1 MQSLRYKLV
10 EFFVLYILIPV
21 LFALALPFALKA
33 VIAILGFLYIIYIL
47 LKVEKNQFKVGKNLN
62 WKLFWKNTSLKFIVI
77 ICLTTAYVWWV
88 DKDNLFVVVYYK
100 TLLWSI
106 ILFVYSVFSVYPQ
119 ELIFR
124 TFFFQRYQGLFSN
137 NNLFI
142 FVNAI
147 VFSLAH
153 IFYRNTLVLVI
164 TFLGGILFA
173 LTFNRTRST
182 IMVSIEHA
190 IYGCWLFTVGMG
202 DMLGFPS

>member
-21 LFALALPFALKA
+21 FFALALPFTLKA

-88 DKDNLFVVVYYK
+88 DKDSFFVVVHYK
-100 TLLWSI
+100 TLLWSF
-106 ILFVYSVFSVYPQ
+106 ILFVYCIFSVYPQ

-124 TFFFQRYQGLFSN
+124 TFFFQRYQELFSN
-137 NNLFI
+137 NSLFI